1 MILAIH
7 NLLELYSGTALES
20 SLYENDSFAKNMF
33 LIDKLLIIRTV
44 SVANKQFR
52 YDFKDIWT

>member
-20 SLYENDSFAKNMF
+20 SLYENDSFAKTMY
-33 LIDKLLIIRTV
+33 LLDKLLSIRTE